1 MGEYTPTIQPQ
12 EEVSLSIIITM
23 PFKSEAQRR
32 WMWKNDP
39 EMAQKWEAETP
50 KGKLPKRLHR
60 KVRTKM
66 NRRRNN

>member
-1 MGEYTPTIQPQ
+1 
-12 EEVSLSIIITM
+12 M

-39 EMAQKWEAETP
+39 EMARKWENETP
-50 KGKLPKRLHR
+50 SGKLPTRLHR

-66 NRRRNN
+66 NRRRN

>member
-1 MGEYTPTIQPQ
+1 
-12 EEVSLSIIITM
+12 M

-39 EMAQKWEAETP
+39 DMAQKWEAETP
-50 KGKLPKRLHR
+50 SGKLPKRLHR

-66 NRRRNN
+66 NRRRS